1 MKKTICALLAL
12 TMVLLCAGCG
22 SGNNVNNNAGGSG
35 VNDHGADGEASGNIY
50 TDITGIAPDE
60 TLMEIDG
67 SAIPAELYFYWLAY
81 SCSSIEYQ
89 LLSAYNYYGAYGEL
103 VNEDNTIKW
112 DADLTDGVTV
122 GQFALLQAED
132 TLRFYAAIEAIAD
145 EQGVTLTEEDEAA
158 IEASHEAAVEDLGS
172 EEAFEEYLYQLGI
185 TQETF
190 DRIAT
195 ISHLFDRLTDLVL
208 QEGSPLYLEEADY
221 DQYGVYADHILLS
234 TVDTATG
241 EALPEEEAAAKLETA
256 NDLLAQLRAA
266 EDPEALF
273 AQLADTY
280 SEDPG
285 RETNPTG
292 YIYTPGTMVQVFED
306 TAAALAPG
314 EISDVVQSDYGY
326 HIILRKDLAQGLADY
341 PDQKRAL
348 AEEHLQSILQLKM
361 DQAEVTQSEKLDG
374 FDLGAF
380 YADYVACIESL
391 LPTADSG
398 DTAAD
403 TASNSASNNTAANT
417 ADNTADSA
425 ADNGEESGQ

>member
-35 VNDHGADGEASGNIY
+35 VSDHGADGEASGNIY

-132 TLRFYAAIEAIAD
+132 TLRFYAAIEAMAD

-241 EALPEEEAAAKLETA
+241 EALRRHGFSPDLCPEIHT
-256 NDLLAQLRAA
+256 
-266 EDPEALF
+266 
-273 AQLADTY
+273 T
-280 SEDPG
+280 
-285 RETNPTG
+285 
-292 YIYTPGTMVQVFED
+292 
-306 TAAALAPG
+306 
-314 EISDVVQSDYGY
+314 
-326 HIILRKDLAQGLADY
+326 QGLADALWNAAFPGQPMRLFRSRLGSQALTRQLAQRFLVEDVPLY
-341 PDQKRAL
+341 SLRPAPTDPVPLQARLDNADYLIFSSASGVDFFLDTGVTLPPQLTCVCIGPVTARAL
-348 AEEHLQSILQLKM
+348 AARSSAPFLTAPNVSSKSILQTLTEHW
-361 DQAEVTQSEKLDG
+361 QTHA
-374 FDLGAF
+374 
-380 YADYVACIESL
+380 
-391 LPTADSG
+391 
-398 DTAAD
+398 
-403 TASNSASNNTAANT
+403 NSPAMYRRPFGWRNPC
-417 ADNTADSA
+417 
-425 ADNGEESGQ
+425 G

>member
-35 VNDHGADGEASGNIY
+35 VSDHGADGEASGNIY

-132 TLRFYAAIEAIAD
+132 TLRFYAAIEAMAD

-326 HIILRKDLAQGLADY
+326 HIILRKDLARPEARPGGGA
-341 PDQKRAL
+341 PPVHPS
-348 AEEHLQSILQLKM
+348 AE
-361 DQAEVTQSEKLDG
+361 DG
-374 FDLGAF
+374 PGG
-380 YADYVACIESL
+380 
-391 LPTADSG
+391 G
-398 DTAAD
+398 DP
-403 TASNSASNNTAANT
+403 
-417 ADNTADSA
+417 
-425 ADNGEESGQ
+425 E

>member
-22 SGNNVNNNAGGSG
+22 SGNNVNNNAGSSG
-35 VNDHGADGEASGNIY
+35 VSDHGSDGEASGNIY

-132 TLRFYAAIEAIAD
+132 PLRFYAAIEAMAD
-145 EQGVTLTEEDEAA
+145 
-158 IEASHEAAVEDLGS
+158 EAAVEDLGS

-208 QEGSPLYLEEADY
+208 QEGNPLYLEEADY

-292 YIYTPGTMVQVFED
+292 YIYTPGTMVQAFED

-361 DQAEVTQSEKLDG
+361 DQAEVTQSEKLDD

-380 YADYVACIESL
+380 YADYIACIESL